1 MGVTKRHVYLDHTAT
16 TPVHPDVVTSMHRVL
31 DSVFGNPSSL
41 HAFGR
46 EAKEYLEDSR
56 MKVANLIGALPE
68 EIVFTSG
75 GTEADNLAILGVAY
89 AYQKQGNHIITSS
102 IEHHAVLD
110 TCQALSQNGF
120 EVTYLSVDQD
130 GFIDPDD
137 VRKALRKETILISI
151 MHANNEIGTIEPI
164 EEIAR
169 IAREN
174 GVIFH
179 TDAVQT
185 AGHIPVNVERLGVD
199 LLSLSAHKFYGP
211 KGAGALYVRNGIQL
225 VPVLHGG
232 GQERNRR
239 AGTENLPG
247 IVGLG
252 KAAEIA
258 ARELDTQS
266 VSVKRLR
273 DRLIKGIEERIPNVK
288 LNGHPVRRL
297 PQNAHF
303 SFAGVDGSLLL
314 RNLDM
319 QGIAASAG
327 SACSSGALH
336 PSHVLL
342 AIGLPLELASAS
354 LRLTLGRANT
364 EEDIDYCLD
373 VLPKLVA
380 ALRTGQ
386 PV

>member
-1 MGVTKRHVYLDHTAT
+1 MNRRHVYLDHTAT
-16 TPVHPDVVTSMHRVL
+16 TPVHPDVVTAMHQVL
-31 DSVFGNPSSL
+31 EITFGNPSSL

-46 EAKEYLEDSR
+46 EAKQHLEDAR
-56 MKVANLIGALPE
+56 IKVANLIGALPE

-75 GTEADNLAILGVAY
+75 GTEADNLAILGIAY
-89 AYQKQGNHIITSS
+89 AHQREGNHIITSS

-110 TCQALSQNGF
+110 TCKALSQNGF
-120 EVTYLSVDQD
+120 DVTFLPVDSD
-130 GFIDPDD
+130 GFVNPDD
-137 VRKALRKETILISI
+137 VRKAVRRETILITI

-169 IAREN
+169 IARGN

-185 AGHIPVNVERLGVD
+185 TGHMPVDVEQLGVD

-211 KGAGALYVRNGIQL
+211 KGVGALYVRKGIRL
-225 VPVLHGG
+225 VPILHGG
-232 GQERNRR
+232 GQEGNRR
-239 AGTENLPG
+239 AGTENIPG
-247 IVGLG
+247 TVGLG

-258 ARELDTQS
+258 ARELESQGAS
-266 VSVKRLR
+266 IQKLR
-273 DRLIKGIEERIPNVK
+273 DRLIKGIHERVPDVK
-288 LNGHPVRRL
+288 LNGHPVKRL

-303 SFAGVDGSLLL
+303 SFARVDGGSLL
-314 RNLDM
+314 RSLDL

-342 AIGLPLELASAS
+342 AIGLPIDLASTS

-364 EEDIDYCLD
+364 EDDIDYCLE
-373 VLPKLVA
+373 VLPEIVAKL
-380 ALRTGQ
+380 RSQ
-386 PV
+386 PVI

>member
-1 MGVTKRHVYLDHTAT
+1 MNRRHVYLDHTAT
-16 TPVHPDVVTSMHRVL
+16 TPVHPDVVVAMHQVL
-31 DSVFGNPSSL
+31 ETAFGNPSSI
-41 HAFGR
+41 HTFGR
-46 EAKEYLEDSR
+46 EAKQYLEDAR
-56 MKVANLIGALPE
+56 IKVANLIGAQPE

-89 AYQKQGNHIITSS
+89 AYQRQGNHIITSS

-110 TCQALSQNGF
+110 TCEVLSQNGF
-120 EVTYLSVDQD
+120 EVTFLPVDKD
-130 GFIDPDD
+130 GIVDPDD
-137 VRKALRKETILISI
+137 VRKAVRKETILITV
-151 MHANNEIGTIEPI
+151 MHANNEIGTVEPI
-164 EEIAR
+164 EEIAG

-185 AGHIPVNVERLGVD
+185 AGHIPVDVEQLGVD

-211 KGAGALYVRNGIQL
+211 KGVGALYVRKGIRL

-239 AGTENLPG
+239 AGTENIPG

-258 ARELDTQS
+258 ARELGSQR
-266 VSVKRLR
+266 VSIQKLR
-273 DRLIKGIEERIPNVK
+273 DRLIKGIQERVPEVK
-288 LNGHPVRRL
+288 LNGHPEKRL
-297 PQNAHF
+297 PQNVHF
-303 SFAGVDGSLLL
+303 SFAGVDGSSLLTS
-314 RNLDM
+314 LDL

-342 AIGLPLELASAS
+342 AIGLPMELASAS

-364 EEDIDYCLD
+364 EEDIEYCLE
-373 VLPKLVA
+373 VLPEIVAKLRSRPAV
-380 ALRTGQ
+380 
-386 PV
+386 

>member
-1 MGVTKRHVYLDHTAT
+1 MNRRHVYLDHTAT
-16 TPVHPDVVTSMHRVL
+16 TPVHPDVVTAMHQVL
-31 DSVFGNPSSL
+31 DVAFGNPSSL
-41 HAFGR
+41 HTFGR
-46 EAKEYLEDSR
+46 EAKQYLEDAR
-56 MKVANLIGALPE
+56 IKVANLIGALPE

-89 AYQKQGNHIITSS
+89 AYQRQGNHIITSS

-110 TCQALSQNGF
+110 TCKVLSQNGF
-120 EVTYLSVDQD
+120 DVTFLPVDKD
-130 GFIDPDD
+130 GLVNPDD
-137 VRKALRKETILISI
+137 VRKAVRRETILITI
-151 MHANNEIGTIEPI
+151 MHANNEVGTIEPI
-164 EEIAR
+164 DEIAR

-174 GVIFH
+174 GIIFH

-185 AGHIPVNVERLGVD
+185 AGHIPVDVEQLGVD

-211 KGAGALYVRNGIQL
+211 KGVGALYVRKGIRL
-225 VPVLHGG
+225 VPILHGG

-239 AGTENLPG
+239 AGTENIPG

-258 ARELDTQS
+258 ARELGSQC
-266 VSVKRLR
+266 VSIQKLR
-273 DRLIKGIEERIPNVK
+273 DRLLKGIQERVPDVK
-288 LNGHPVRRL
+288 LNGHPVKRL
-297 PQNAHF
+297 PQNVHF
-303 SFAGVDGSLLL
+303 SFARVDGSSLLMS
-314 RNLDM
+314 LDL

-342 AIGLPLELASAS
+342 AIGLPIDLASAS

-364 EEDIDYCLD
+364 EEDIDYCLE
-373 VLPKLVA
+373 VLPEIVAKLRSRPAV
-380 ALRTGQ
+380 
-386 PV
+386 

>member
-1 MGVTKRHVYLDHTAT
+1 MNRRRVYLDHTAT
-16 TPVHPDVVTSMHRVL
+16 TPVHPDVVVAMHQVL
-31 DSVFGNPSSL
+31 ETAFGNPSSL

-46 EAKEYLEDSR
+46 EAKQYLEDAR
-56 MKVANLIGALPE
+56 IKVANLIGALPE

-89 AYQKQGNHIITSS
+89 AYQREGNHIITSS

-110 TCQALSQNGF
+110 TCEVLSQNGF
-120 EVTYLSVDQD
+120 EVTFLPVDKD
-130 GFIDPDD
+130 GIVDPDD
-137 VRKALRKETILISI
+137 VRKAVRKETILITV
-151 MHANNEIGTIEPI
+151 MHANNEIGTVEPI
-164 EEIAR
+164 EEIAV

-174 GVIFH
+174 GIIFH

-185 AGHIPVNVERLGVD
+185 AGHIPVDVEELGVD

-211 KGAGALYVRNGIQL
+211 KGVGALYVRKGIRL
-225 VPVLHGG
+225 LPVLHGG

-239 AGTENLPG
+239 AGTENIPG

-258 ARELDTQS
+258 AREVGSQC
-266 VSVKRLR
+266 VSIQKLR
-273 DRLIKGIEERIPNVK
+273 DRLIKGVQERVPEVK
-288 LNGHPVRRL
+288 LNGHPEKRL
-297 PQNAHF
+297 PQNVHF
-303 SFAGVDGSLLL
+303 SFAGMDGSSLLM
-314 RNLDM
+314 NLDLH
-319 QGIAASAG
+319 GIAASAG

-342 AIGLPLELASAS
+342 AIGLPMELASAS

-364 EEDIDYCLD
+364 EEDIDYCLE
-373 VLPKLVA
+373 VLPEIVA
-380 ALRTGQ
+380 QLRSR
-386 PV
+386 PAV

>member
-1 MGVTKRHVYLDHTAT
+1 MGVTRRHVYLDHTAT
-16 TPVHPDVVTSMHRVL
+16 TPVHPDVLTSMYRVL
-31 DSVFGNPSSL
+31 DTVFGNPSSL

-185 AGHIPVNVERLGVD
+185 AGHIPVNVELLGVD

-211 KGAGALYVRNGIQL
+211 KGAGALYVRKGIQL

-258 ARELDTQS
+258 ARELDSQG

-303 SFAGVDGSLLL
+303 SFAGVDGSSLL

-342 AIGLPLELASAS
+342 AIGLPLELATAS